1 MAGVLF
7 RSEVLFYV
15 QNNVASVPRDV
26 LITTL
31 CGFYND
37 EEILKAKNDRF
48 AVASTCDD
56 VSSNLLPRIRTR
68 RGDGRQRA
76 DASDLM
82 ELWEI
87 LDINKAALPLF
98 VAADQ
103 NRIPPITLSDTDMC
117 TMAASML
124 EVKMQLKEMA
134 ASQRCLVDT
143 VHKFQSE
150 WQKTTSTVAMQEFPP
165 LPSVNL
171 APNYAATTAMSVKTQ
186 PIASTSVI
194 NADEVN
200 GCAVNA
206 VAEDYKASSSAKYLL
221 RGNRQAVSVPGRDVK
236 TVPRRLVAFAG
247 RLHIDTTEDQLKEF
261 LKDAGLVDLKCRKL
275 ENKDNRF
282 KTAAFMVSCDRS
294 CYDLFYSEATWPDGC
309 ELRDW
314 YFHNTSSMRSHP
326 S

>member
-15 QNNVASVPRDV
+15 QNNVASVPHDV

-37 EEILKAKNDRF
+37 EEILKAKTDLF
-48 AVASTCDD
+48 AVASTCED
-56 VSSNLLPRIRTR
+56 VSSDLLPRIRTR

-76 DASDLM
+76 DVSDLL

-87 LDINKAALPLF
+87 LDVNKAVLPLF

-103 NRIPPITLSDTDMC
+103 KRIPPITITDTDMC

-124 EVKMQLKEMA
+124 EVKTQLKEMA
-134 ASQRCLVDT
+134 ASQRRLVDT
-143 VHKFQSE
+143 VYKFQSE
-150 WQKTTSTVAMQEFPP
+150 WQKTTSTAAMQDFPP

-171 APNYAATTAMSVKTQ
+171 AANYAATTAMPVKTQ

-194 NADEVN
+194 NDGEVN
-200 GCAVNA
+200 GSAVKA
-206 VAEDYKASSSAKYLL
+206 VAETYKASSSAKYLL

-247 RLHIDTTEDQLKEF
+247 RLHIDTTEEQLKDF
-261 LKDAGLVDLKCRKL
+261 LKDAGLVDVKCRKL

-314 YFHNTSSMRSHP
+314 YFRDASSTTSQP